1 MEHSNVFAGAVL
13 SGGALA
19 DASQLPEEWR
29 LARAA
34 RLNVLVL
41 GMPRINPLLTDL
53 EGSIPNVLE
62 RILPDLEE
70 PIVGWCP
77 GSRLVLP
84 PVSRARTL
92 ILHEVGSLVFEDFE
106 SNRLKVVQPGS
117 FSPAAVDQV
126 FAVFESENEVTV
138 VTSDPSSGT
147 VLDSW
152 FYIFLAC

>member
-34 RLNVLVL
+34 RFNVLVL

-70 PIVGWCP
+70 PIVSWCP
-77 GSRLVLP
+77 GGRLVLP
-84 PVSRARTL
+84 PIARARTL
-92 ILHEVGSLVFEDFE
+92 ILHEVGTLVFEDQR
-106 SNRLKVVQPGS
+106 RLLEWLERVEGRTQLVSTCSTSLLPLVNSGV
-117 FSPAAVDQV
+117 FNATLYYRLNTVCVDL
-126 FAVFESENEVTV
+126 T
-138 VTSDPSSGT
+138 P
-147 VLDSW
+147 
-152 FYIFLAC
+152 

>member
-1 MEHSNVFAGAVL
+1 MEHSNVCAGAVL

-84 PVSRARTL
+84 PVARARTL
-92 ILHEVGSLVFEDFE
+92 ILHEVGALVFEDQR
-106 SNRLKVVQPGS
+106 RLLEWLERAEGRTQLVSTCSTSLLPLVNTGV
-117 FSPAAVDQV
+117 FDATLYYRLNTVCVDL
-126 FAVFESENEVTV
+126 T
-138 VTSDPSSGT
+138 P
-147 VLDSW
+147 
-152 FYIFLAC
+152 